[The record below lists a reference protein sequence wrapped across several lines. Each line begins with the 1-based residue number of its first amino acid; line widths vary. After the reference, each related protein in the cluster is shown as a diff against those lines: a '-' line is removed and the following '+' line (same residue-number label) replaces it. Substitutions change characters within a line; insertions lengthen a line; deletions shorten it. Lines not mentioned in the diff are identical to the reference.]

1 MSVVTHKIVLHYSIA
16 PIKTTGLLLLLFFT
30 VVGFSQTQGKIEVIQ
45 SPLVDSLIE
54 ITRNNPSLTK
64 IEGFRI
70 QIFMES
76 GNQAVSNA
84 QTAIAQF
91 QTQFPEFQTYLSFG
105 QPYYRVRVGN
115 FRTRLEAENQLR
127 NILLS
132 FSKAFIIKEII
143 DPPALFS
150 TTINTP
156 EP

>member
-1 MSVVTHKIVLHYSIA
+1 M
-16 PIKTTGLLLLLFFT
+16 GLLLFLFLSI
-30 VVGFSQTQGKIEVIQ
+30 VGYGQTKGKLEVIQ
-45 SPLVDSLIE
+45 SPLVDSLVE
-54 ITRNNPSLTK
+54 ITRNNPSLSK

-70 QIFMES
+70 QIFMEA
-76 GNQAVSNA
+76 GNQAVNNA
-84 QTAIAQF
+84 QAVISDF
-91 QTQFPEFQTYLSFG
+91 QAQFPELQTYLSFG

-150 TTINTP
+150 TTINNP